1 MSRPA
6 DTMIDVRD
14 HVSHESELALA
25 GLGHALAPERA
36 DWAEQLDRL
45 NRFKIGDDNRL

>member
-1 MSRPA
+1 MRARLPSWA
-6 DTMIDVRD
+6 MVRAPLA
-14 HVSHESELALA
+14 VLLALA

-45 NRFKIGDDNRL
+45 NRFKIGDNNKL